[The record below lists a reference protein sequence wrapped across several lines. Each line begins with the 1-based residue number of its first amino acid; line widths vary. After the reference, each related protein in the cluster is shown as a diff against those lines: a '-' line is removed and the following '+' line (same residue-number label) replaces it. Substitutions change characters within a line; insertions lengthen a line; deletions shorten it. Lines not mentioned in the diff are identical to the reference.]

1 MRASIMTG
9 YSYNEIR
16 EFWTKQ
22 AQLHGKS
29 YAASWSDQYAIEL
42 EIRTILDWLD
52 DGDKVLDVGCA
63 NGFSTLEFA
72 ANKNIEIK
80 GLDYIPE
87 MIQNA
92 KNNLVDFEGKLKGRA
107 CFDVG
112 DITQLTEM
120 ENSFDKV
127 VVIRV
132 VINLFNWETQKIGLR
147 ELHRMVKP
155 GGLLLLSE
163 ATLQGWQNMNHFRN
177 EWGLDDIP
185 MPSFNHYLDQD
196 MVIEAMKPEMEL
208 IKLDNFS
215 SSYYVGTRIIKVLL
229 SQALNGKV
237 NPANPDMDWNKWFS
251 QLPAAGDFGT
261 QKLFVFKKMG

>member
-1 MRASIMTG
+1 MTG
-9 YSYNEIR
+9 YSYDEIR

-42 EIRTILDWLD
+42 EIRTILDWLE

-72 ANKNIEIK
+72 AHKNVEIK

-87 MIQNA
+87 MILQAN
-92 KNNLVDFEGKLKGRA
+92 NNLVDLKGKLKGKA
-107 CFDVG
+107 SFDVG
-112 DITQLTEM
+112 DITNLVEL

-132 VINLFNWETQKIGLR
+132 VINLFNWETQKKGLR
-147 ELHRMVKP
+147 ELLRMVKP

-163 ATLQGWQNMNHFRN
+163 ATLQGWQSLNHFRN

-185 MPSFNHYLDQD
+185 MPPFNHYLDQD
-196 MVIEAMKPEMEL
+196 MVIETMKPEMEL
-208 IKLDNFS
+208 VKLDNFS
-215 SSYYVGTRIIKVLL
+215 SSYFVGTRIIKVLL
-229 SQALNGKV
+229 SQALDGKV
-237 NPANPDMDWNKWFS
+237 NPNNPDMDWNKWFS
-251 QLPAAGDFGT
+251 MLPAAGDFGT
-261 QKLFVFKKMG
+261 QKLFVFKKIG

>member
-1 MRASIMTG
+1 MTG
-9 YSYNEIR
+9 FSSDEIR
-16 EFWTKQ
+16 KFWTNQ
-22 AQLHGKS
+22 ARLHGKS
-29 YAASWSDQYAIEL
+29 YIASWSDQSAIDL
-42 EIRTILDWLD
+42 EIVTILNWLA

-92 KNNLVDFEGKLKGRA
+92 KNNLADLAGKLKGRA
-107 CFDVG
+107 SFDTG
-112 DITQLTEM
+112 DITHLTEP

-127 VVIRV
+127 VAVRV
-132 VINLFNWETQKIGLR
+132 VINLFNWDTQKKGLR
-147 ELHRMVKP
+147 ELIRMVKP

-163 ATLQGWQNMNHFRN
+163 ATLQGWQNLNHFRN

-185 MPSFNHYLDQD
+185 MPPFNHYLDED
-196 MVIEAMKPEMEL
+196 LVIETMLPEMEL

-215 SSYYVGTRIIKVLL
+215 SSYFVGTRIIKVLL
-229 SQALNGKV
+229 SQASGGKV
-237 NPANPDMDWNKWFS
+237 NPNNPDMDWNKWFS
-251 QLPAAGDFGT
+251 LLPSVGDYGT
-261 QKLFVFKKMG
+261 QKLFVFKKLE